1 MCSNSI
7 FSYQCSLWAEIIN
20 NKFPNKS
27 EKYWWKKF
35 VRELDYLSTTQAS
48 SGSQQE
54 KVKVY
59 WPKSE
64 SAHLSTTQASSG
76 SLVLLKLW
84 ADWDRA
90 AALSWNEIWIL
101 IRFLYFFLLSFT
113 VDHKI
118 KIKGQASKLLWTLFF
133 HESLSKQDIKVTTVP
148 KKSHPYSILL
158 CRSPSLGDRGWSG
171 VPERILITF
180 FFFCR
185 VLLLSPDLF
194 KLLADVLIAAG
205 QGLVLLPNEDLVQ
218 VKLVDFHGP
227 RSLLNSIV
235 RLLPP
240 EDWGFKV
247 LRSGLKV
254 LRWGLKF

>member
-35 VRELDYLSTTQAS
+35 VRELDY
-48 SGSQQE
+48 
-54 KVKVY
+54 
-59 WPKSE
+59 
-64 SAHLSTTQASSG
+64 LSTTQASSG

-133 HESLSKQDIKVTTVP
+133 HESLSKQDIKVTTVS

-158 CRSPSLGDRGWSG
+158 CRSPSLGDRSWSG

-185 VLLLSPDLF
+185 VLLQSPDLF

-205 QGLVLLPNEDLVQ
+205 QGLVLLSNEDLVQ

-240 EDWGFKV
+240 EDWGLKV
-247 LRSGLKV
+247 LRSGSRKAFLSHHQIWIWICFSNNLKYWEGNAV
-254 LRWGLKF
+254 